1 MAFCQKCGAF
11 VPDGETLCAACVKSM
26 ADAQDVPHAT
36 TDEEATAPAADAT
49 AVEADAPAENA
60 AEAPRAPH
68 FQPDFSAAPA
78 PVYTPP
84 KQTSFS
90 LPTGDGD
97 VPAEYKPLGAW
108 TYFLYALLFSVPLVG
123 LVSLIVLS
131 CGGATNINLRNYA
144 RSYFCGMLVA
154 LILVA
159 IGVGLS
165 IGFGWNVSEMAREI
179 RSYYFY

>member
-26 ADAQDVPHAT
+26 ADTQDVPGAAAT
-36 TDEEATAPAADAT
+36 TTAAAVTDESPVAPAQ
-49 AVEADAPAENA
+49 NA
-60 AEAPRAPH
+60 ADAPRAPH

-84 KQTSFS
+84 KHTSFS

-97 VPAEYKPLGAW
+97 VPPEYKPLGAW
-108 TYFLYALLFSVPLVG
+108 TYFLYAVLFSLPLVG

-144 RSYFCGMLVA
+144 RSYFCGLLVA
-154 LILVA
+154 LVVA
-159 IGVGLS
+159 AIVVGLFV
-165 IGFGWNVSEMAREI
+165 GLGWNAGDMAREI
-179 RSYYFY
+179 RNYYFY